1 MRTADRVLIVA
12 MVLIL
17 IYWISLILIPDLTSP
32 LTLLFDWMTQA
43 SILLG
48 YPGAF
53 LACFLGSASVVIEV
67 PFAGVPF
74 VMGGLTVSPGQFAF
88 DPWLLGILSGIGA
101 TIGDMTSY
109 ALGYAGRK
117 FVDETSTSGFSEF
130 IENHPRATPL
140 AVFILASTPLPV
152 DPALVSLG
160 VARYSVWKL
169 FLPCLLGEVIFLSG
183 VTWAGRLSLGWF
195 MEILGIGGP
204 TTPASITFE
213 VLSIIV
219 LIITVYAV
227 IRVDWRK
234 MTHSLSRNVS
244 VKEQVEN

>member
-1 MRTADRVLIVA
+1 MRTADKVFIVA

-17 IYWISLILIPDLTSP
+17 VYWISLILIPDIASP

-74 VMGGLTVSPGQFAF
+74 VMGGLTVASGQFVF

-109 ALGYAGRK
+109 ALGYAGRR
-117 FVDETSTSGFSEF
+117 FVDESSTSGFGEF
-130 IENHPRATPL
+130 IENHPRATPF
-140 AVFILASTPLPV
+140 AVFVLASTPLPV

-169 FLPCLLGEVIFLSG
+169 FLPCLLGEIIFLSG
-183 VTWAGRLSLGWF
+183 VTWAGRLSLGWL
-195 MEILGIGGP
+195 MELLGIGGP
-204 TTPASITFE
+204 ATPASITFE

-219 LIITVYAV
+219 LIVTVYAV
-227 IRVDWRK
+227 IRIDWSK
-234 MTHSLSRNVS
+234 ITQSLSRTTPDR
-244 VKEQVEN
+244 EQVEN